1 QGRRGDQE
9 DILKRTQVRGG
20 GSSAAPRRSTDP
32 PGPAQLICAGEA
44 FEDLIFVGLERL
56 PELGEEIKTD
66 QFTSTIGGGAV
77 ITAVK
82 AARLGMKT
90 TLISGLSDGAVTR
103 LKKERVTIINLRKA
117 AELPAVTAA
126 LSTGVDR
133 AFVTFNGVNAKLEAR
148 MPAALRAAVP
158 PKLARAKRG
167 ERRRT
172 VRTHIHLCFYPHDC
186 GHWTNIAHQLR
197 QRGITTSWDFGWN
210 EPLSNDRGLIDLI
223 DALDFVFV
231 NEHEARLY
239 TGEHTIEASLPH
251 WRHRKAIAIIKIG
264 EEGAVWVAPD
274 RDIHVAAPKVR
285 VIDTTGAGDSFNAG
299 FLVAWMNGKSPEQC
313 LRAGN
318 KVGAASTRQAGGI

>member
-1 QGRRGDQE
+1 M
-9 DILKRTQVRGG
+9 KRANVRGG
-20 GSSAAPRRSTDP
+20 GSLDAPGGSSDP

-90 TLISGLSDGAVTR
+90 TLISALSEGAVAR
-103 LKKERVTIINLRKA
+103 LEKERIKIYNLRKSGEPHA
-117 AELPAVTAA
+117 ITAA
-126 LSTGVDR
+126 LSTGEDR
-133 AFVTFNGVNAKLEAR
+133 AFVTYNGVNAKLEKR
-148 MPAALRAAVP
+148 IAASIGSLSRRS
-158 PKLARAKRG
+158 PKGEGGRG

-172 VRTHIHLCFYPHDC
+172 TRTHIHLCFYPHDC
-186 GHWTNIAHQLR
+186 RYWTNIASQLR
-197 QRGITTSWDFGWN
+197 KRGITTSWDFGWN

-239 TGEHTIEASLPH
+239 TGEQTIEASLAH
-251 WRHRKAIAIIKIG
+251 WRQRKAITIIKIG

-299 FLVAWMNGKSPEQC
+299 FLVAWLSGKSPEQC
-313 LRAGN
+313 LKAGN
-318 KVGAASTRQAGGI
+318 KVGAASTRQAGGL